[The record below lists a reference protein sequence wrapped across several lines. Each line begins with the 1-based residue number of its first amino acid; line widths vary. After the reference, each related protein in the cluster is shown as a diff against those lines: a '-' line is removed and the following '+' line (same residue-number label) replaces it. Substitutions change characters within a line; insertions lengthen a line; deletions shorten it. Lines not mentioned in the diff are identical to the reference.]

1 MHRRHL
7 FHVINFYQNDLIIIR
22 CVSLCRKREKIVY
35 NIQSQRKNSILTAVQ
50 EKTVREIC

>member
-22 CVSLCRKREKIVY
+22 CVSLCRKREKIVC
-35 NIQSQRKNSILTAVQ
+35 NIQSQRKNSILKAVQ